1 MRTPK
6 SGEQDGGGTHA
17 WPLAEGTVVVTPLT
31 GQGQQ
36 HRDTTPGWDT
46 WMVMSGTHG
55 ITRAMCLPP
64 HTVLLA
70 QMPRARAS
78 LSPSPFTEPPPKGVT
93 ELGTVGPTSRAADP
107 GDTLLLRHQNNWG
120 DPHTPKPRDTHF
132 RVWGAGIPQQGL
144 PRREGNSVDPKTE
157 GTPPN
162 SLPAAPPKL
171 RRPHAAAPRAPA
183 ARGPPTPRPFT
194 LYHAHPPLIGQDS
207 PRPFSLPRR
216 HGRPPMNGG
225 VPSSVC
231 DVIDDVMYRPM
242 GGGEAG
248 LRGKQT
254 PHVAAAG
261 RGTRAGGDTGEGGGT
276 ASGPPLP
283 VRREP
288 RHARHRLGRPRA
300 ARSRGPGAAD
310 RDAPVPPRS
319 PPVTPI
325 GPAARYTPIPVRC
338 PAVPVPGTAPS
349 RCPRRQHP
357 DPLHSPP
364 VLLPKRQQSLL
375 SSFLPPRP
383 GVLLPSPYSPAF
395 GNPRSRSPGHPGP
408 AALHSDP
415 AVRDLPDHRSPFS
428 AFLPPRPARSG
439 VRDTPVRSPSLLPR
453 SPEHPGAGVHL
464 VPVCKTPGTGAQPSL
479 PSSRGHPCP
488 AVRALPR
495 SAGPPGPGRTEPRSG
510 TRSQRASCPVGR
522 AGPLGPG
529 VWTPPTRVS
538 SAQPLSAVP
547 GLCPPIRSGAGART
561 VVPGVGGSGG
571 ALTCA
576 AGLGGR
582 HPVPAP

>member
-1 MRTPK
+1 
-6 SGEQDGGGTHA
+6 
-17 WPLAEGTVVVTPLT
+17 
-31 GQGQQ
+31 
-36 HRDTTPGWDT
+36 
-46 WMVMSGTHG
+46 MSGTHG

-78 LSPSPFTEPPPKGVT
+78 LSPSPLTEPPPKGVT

-120 DPHTPKPRDTHF
+120 DPRTPKPRDTHF
-132 RVWGAGIPQQGL
+132 RVWGAGIPQKGL
-144 PRREGNSVDPKTE
+144 PRRQGNSVDPKTE

-310 RDAPVPPRS
+310 R
-319 PPVTPI
+319 
-325 GPAARYTPIPVRC
+325 
-338 PAVPVPGTAPS
+338 
-349 RCPRRQHP
+349 
-357 DPLHSPP
+357 
-364 VLLPKRQQSLL
+364 
-375 SSFLPPRP
+375 
-383 GVLLPSPYSPAF
+383 
-395 GNPRSRSPGHPGP
+395 GHPGP
-408 AALHSDP
+408 AAVSSGHPDRSCRPVHTDP
-415 AVRDLPDHRSPFS
+415 SALPCGPGSWDSPVPLPQETTPGPTSLPSGS
-428 AFLPPRPARSG
+428 AAQKTTIPALILPTPASGSTTPVPLLSG
-439 VRDTPVRSPSLLPR
+439 VRESSVPVSGTPR
-453 SPEHPGAGVHL
+453 SRRAPL
-464 VPVCKTPGTGAQPSL
+464 R
-479 PSSRGHPCP
+479 SRCP
-488 AVRALPR
+488 
-495 SAGPPGPGRTEPRSG
+495 GPPGSQIPVLSLPTPASRTLRRSGHPSPVSIPPAPITGAPRCRCSPRPGVQDARYRRAALPTLLPGTPLPRCPSLTPVCRTPRS
-510 TRSQRASCPVGR
+510 R
-522 AGPLGPG
+522 
-529 VWTPPTRVS
+529 
-538 SAQPLSAVP
+538 
-547 GLCPPIRSGAGART
+547 
-561 VVPGVGGSGG
+561 
-571 ALTCA
+571 
-576 AGLGGR
+576 
-582 HPVPAP
+582 